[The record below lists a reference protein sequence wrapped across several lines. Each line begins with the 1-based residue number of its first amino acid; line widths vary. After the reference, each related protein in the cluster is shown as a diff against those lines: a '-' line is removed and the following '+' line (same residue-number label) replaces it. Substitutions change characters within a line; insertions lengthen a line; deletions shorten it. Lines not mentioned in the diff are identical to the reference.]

1 MSKRHKIV
9 LYNPKAVF
17 YDMPLALLA
26 IGSCFNEQ
34 EFEIIIIDGRMSE
47 SAHEKVLTAIE
58 GAVCFGTT
66 VLTGKPIEDALE
78 ITRKVKKSSP
88 SIPTIWGGWHTSL
101 FPTQPLE
108 EDLSIDITVQGQ
120 GEITFQKVVKSIIE
134 QSSLDDVKG
143 ICFKNKQGEIIKNPP
158 RVLTDMD
165 DLAEVNYELIEVED
179 YFKKKGQRQ
188 FDFISSIGCFYRCTF
203 CADPYVFGRK
213 FSAISPTKMLDIF
226 EKNYKKYRFNSINFQ
241 DETFF
246 TYRDRV
252 VEMAKGLIDRNIK
265 IKWAATMRADQGDR
279 LSEEDFA
286 LLAKSGLF
294 RVLVGVESGSQEM
307 MDWLKKDIKI
317 EQVLATA
324 DKCKKANIGIQFPFI
339 VGFPEESLK
348 AFNSSINFAIKLSNL
363 SPKFKPVIFYYK
375 PYPGTPITDDL
386 IKNGYQMPQSMKEW
400 SHFDY
405 VSNSG
410 PWVTKERKKEVERL
424 KFYIR
429 MAKTQHKLGLPL
441 KWVATKRMKNKYFSF
456 PLEQLVIEK
465 VKPIQRLS

>member
-1 MSKRHKIV
+1 MNQRYKIV

-26 IGSCFNEQ
+26 LGSCFDKEK
-34 EFEIIIIDGRMSE
+34 FDIKIIDGRMSE
-47 SAHEKVLTAIE
+47 SAHEDVLKAID
-58 GAVCFGTT
+58 GAICFGTT
-66 VLTGKPIEDALE
+66 VLTGRPIEDAVE
-78 ITRKVKKSSP
+78 ITRKVKQSSP
-88 SIPTIWGGWHTSL
+88 TLTTVWGGWHTSL

-108 EDLSIDITVQGQ
+108 EEKSIDISVQGQ
-120 GEITFQKVVKSIIE
+120 GEITFQEIVTSLIE
-134 QSSLDDVKG
+134 GADLNDIRG
-143 ICFKNKQGEIIKNPP
+143 ICFRDKKGEVIKNPP
-158 RVLTDMD
+158 RVLTKMD
-165 DLAEVNYELIEVED
+165 ELPEVNYELIKVED
-179 YFKKKGQRQ
+179 YFKKKGQFQ

-213 FSAISPTKMLDIF
+213 FSAISPTKMLDTF

-252 VEMAKGLIDRNIK
+252 IEMAEGLIERNIK

-279 LSEEDFA
+279 LSQEDFN

-317 EQVLATA
+317 EQVIATA
-324 DKCKKANIGIQFPFI
+324 EKCKKANIGIQFPFI
-339 VGFPEESLK
+339 VGFPEESSK
-348 AFNSSINFAIKLSNL
+348 AFRNSINFAIKLSNL
-363 SPKFKPVIFYYK
+363 SPEFKPVIFYYK

-386 IKNGYQMPQSMKEW
+386 IKNGYQMPQSMNEW
-400 SHFDY
+400 SNFDY

-410 PWVTKERKKEVERL
+410 PWVTEERKKEVERL

-429 MAKTQHKLGLPL
+429 MAKTKHKLGLPL
-441 KWVATKRMKNKYFSF
+441 RWVATKRMKNKYFQF
-456 PLEQLVIEK
+456 PLEQLIVEK
-465 VKPIQRLS
+465 VKPVQRLS